1 MQFRLTI
8 TNNDKNILSAV
19 RLSLDLANRNNVDIP
34 RYNNISLSGF
44 KPSVDSCVAATLP
57 TIWYAIE
64 RNIFEYIVRRYTR
77 SIRRVTKASLR
88 FAFRRWQIIN
98 LHHVYGKSSK
108 RAFATDQLPWLY
120 ERASTRNSSNLR
132 YSENSYG
139 ERSFCKFNHQI
150 ELESNTA
157 TRSVFSCH

>member
-8 TNNDKNILSAV
+8 TNNGKNILSAV

-88 FAFRRWQIIN
+88 FAFRR
-98 LHHVYGKSSK
+98 
-108 RAFATDQLPWLY
+108 
-120 ERASTRNSSNLR
+120 
-132 YSENSYG
+132 
-139 ERSFCKFNHQI
+139 
-150 ELESNTA
+150 
-157 TRSVFSCH
+157 